1 MERNVDKIKRLEKDA
16 EKYRARFLAQEKD
29 LDKLRF
35 QLENARRGS
44 REIQELVD
52 ALMITV
58 VLTHGTEQDGGS
70 RTLKIPV
77 FDILQATREHELK
90 VMRDDARM
98 VYVLS
103 VAASGGP
110 EVEEEAAE
118 T

>member
-1 MERNVDKIKRLEKDA
+1 MERNADKIKRLEKDA
-16 EKYRARFLAQEKD
+16 EKYRARFLTQEKE
-29 LDKLRF
+29 LDKLRV

-44 REIQELVD
+44 REIRELVD

-58 VLTHGTEQDGGS
+58 VRTHGTEREGGG
-70 RTLKIPV
+70 RTLEIPV

-103 VAASGGP
+103 VTAGGRP
-110 EVEEEAAE
+110 EGAEEAAE

>member
-1 MERNVDKIKRLEKDA
+1 M
-16 EKYRARFLAQEKD
+16 
-29 LDKLRF
+29 
-35 QLENARRGS
+35 
-44 REIQELVD
+44 
-52 ALMITV
+52 
-58 VLTHGTEQDGGS
+58 
-70 RTLKIPV
+70 